1 VPILHIGSNLVAK
14 KAAGEAK
21 KKKPSFEQ
29 SLERLE
35 TLVHDLEHGQVG
47 LAESLASYEE
57 GVKLLKE
64 CHQLLQKAERRIE
77 LLSGVD
83 ADGQPIGQPLDED
96 ADQSLEEKAASRGR
110 RRSQPPAGKTVT
122 EGESDMDVPGGLF

>member
-1 VPILHIGSNLVAK
+1 MANKSSGETK
-14 KAAGEAK
+14 KK
-21 KKKPSFEQ
+21 KNKKPSFEQ

-64 CHQLLQKAERRIE
+64 CHQLLEKAERRIE

-83 ADGQPIGQPLDED
+83 ADGNPIVQPLDED
-96 ADQSLEEKAASRGR
+96 ADASLEEKAASRSR
-110 RRSQPPAGKTVT
+110 RRSQPRPSQADT
-122 EGESDMDVPGGLF
+122 EPDSDMDVPGGLF

>member
-1 VPILHIGSNLVAK
+1 MAK
-14 KAAGEAK
+14 KTAGETK
-21 KKKPSFEQ
+21 SKKPSFQQ

-64 CHQLLQKAERRIE
+64 CHQLLEKAERRIE

-83 ADGQPIGQPLDED
+83 ADGNPIVQPLDED
-96 ADQSLEEKAASRGR
+96 AAASLEEKAASRSR
-110 RRSQPPAGKTVT
+110 HRSQPRPTQADT
-122 EGESDMDVPGGLF
+122 EADSDIPNTDMDVPGGLF

>member
-1 VPILHIGSNLVAK
+1 MANKSSGETK
-14 KAAGEAK
+14 KK
-21 KKKPSFEQ
+21 NKKPSFEQ

-64 CHQLLQKAERRIE
+64 CHQLLANAERRIE

-83 ADGQPIGQPLDED
+83 ADGNPIVQPLDED
-96 ADQSLEEKAASRGR
+96 ADASLEEKAASRSR
-110 RRSQPPAGKTVT
+110 RRSQPRPSQADT
-122 EGESDMDVPGGLF
+122 EPDSDMDVPGGLF